1 MVGAIFE
8 WMSTTGYLGLGV
20 LVVAWLVVSFSQP
33 GPRRVVVEWLGAC
46 GMYVALLS
54 LFIHL
59 LGRALESS
67 STVGLIAFG
76 FLAVFFSA
84 GLVLCVVQ
92 MAMSLRGPRS
102 ASSSATN

>member
-1 MVGAIFE
+1 MGVIFE
-8 WMSTTGYLGLGV
+8 WMSTTGCVGLLV
-20 LVVAWLVVSFSQP
+20 LVAAWLVVCFSQP
-33 GPRRVVVEWLGAC
+33 GPRRAVGEWLGAC

-92 MAMSLRGPRS
+92 MAMSFQGPRKQ
-102 ASSSATN
+102 ASSATN

>member
-1 MVGAIFE
+1 MIFE
-8 WMSTTGYLGLGV
+8 WMSTTGCVGLLV
-20 LVVAWLVVSFSQP
+20 LVAAWLVVSFSQP
-33 GPRRVVVEWLGAC
+33 GPRRAVVEWLGAC

-92 MAMSLRGPRS
+92 MAMSFQGPRKQ
-102 ASSSATN
+102 ASSATN